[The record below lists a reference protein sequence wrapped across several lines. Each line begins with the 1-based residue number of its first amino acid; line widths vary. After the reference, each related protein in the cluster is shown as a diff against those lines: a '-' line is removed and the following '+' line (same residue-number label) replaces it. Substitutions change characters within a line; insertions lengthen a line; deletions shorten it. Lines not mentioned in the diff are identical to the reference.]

1 MRRKQDA
8 KELEEG
14 RGGRGEGGDGGG
26 VGAKAF
32 YHFQNKFTSFSPLV
46 SNNKFK

>member
-14 RGGRGEGGDGGG
+14 RVGGG
-26 VGAKAF
+26 AGGWAKAF